1 MSNYIATLYSDYR
14 PLSGQSHRSS
24 WGDLAIRALGGSVA
38 LTLHVDGTNGIS
50 FDIMK
55 DVSGG
60 HDPVVV
66 SNAQNGTSFEASD
79 GDRYYIANPKNAGN
93 TGFKVS
99 FDS

>member
-1 MSNYIATLYSDYR
+1 MSNYIGTLYSDYR

-24 WGDLAIRALGGSVA
+24 WGDLAIRAMGSSA
-38 LTLHVDGTNGIS
+38 NLTLHVEGAQGLT
-50 FDIMK
+50 FDVMK

-60 HDPVVV
+60 SDPVVLKGAKEG
-66 SNAQNGTSFEASD
+66 SSFKASD

-93 TGFKVS
+93 MGFKVE